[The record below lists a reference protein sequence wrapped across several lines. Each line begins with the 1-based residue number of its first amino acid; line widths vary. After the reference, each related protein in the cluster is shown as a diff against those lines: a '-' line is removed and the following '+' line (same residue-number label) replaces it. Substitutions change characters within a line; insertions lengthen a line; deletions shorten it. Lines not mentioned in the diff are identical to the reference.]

1 MTDAPR
7 ATGVASSHE
16 MINGIRV
23 PRAPRRPIQV
33 SHISSPSPTVAV
45 HYMSRARWRTG
56 LSGRRHRSAGVR
68 CKDVALNACLP
79 GGVNPLI
86 YHNFLSYQRGE
97 PEV

>member
-45 HYMSRARWRTG
+45 HYMSRTGWRTG
-56 LSGRRHRSAGVR
+56 LSGRRHRGAGVR
-68 CKDVALNACLP
+68 CIVALNACLSS
-79 GGVNPLI
+79 GDNPLI
-86 YHNFLSYQRGE
+86 YYNLSRYQRGE